1 MAIDR
6 LLDIGT
12 FIISILCGFLFIP
25 LTLNFCKAKGLYD
38 IPNGRKLHHN
48 LIPRL
53 GGITFIP
60 SMVIAA
66 LVAISTL
73 DSDPAL
79 EQRIPLNLWTI
90 IFFFSLLIIYVVGII
105 DDLFGLSARIKFVAQ
120 IIAAALMP
128 LAGLTINNLH
138 GFCGIYEIPA
148 FIGALLTVFVIVF
161 ISNAINLID
170 GIDGLA
176 ASLSLIALLG
186 LLYGYDQQGLNS
198 YCIIIAGM
206 AGVLI
211 PYLYFNLFGKAEKN
225 RKIFMGDA
233 GSQVVGI
240 VLGF

>member
-105 DDLFGLSARIKFVAQ
+105 RSEER
-120 IIAAALMP
+120 
-128 LAGLTINNLH
+128 
-138 GFCGIYEIPA
+138 
-148 FIGALLTVFVIVF
+148 
-161 ISNAINLID
+161 
-170 GIDGLA
+170 
-176 ASLSLIALLG
+176 
-186 LLYGYDQQGLNS
+186 
-198 YCIIIAGM
+198 
-206 AGVLI
+206 
-211 PYLYFNLFGKAEKN
+211 
-225 RKIFMGDA
+225 R
-233 GSQVVGI
+233 
-240 VLGF
+240 

>member
-12 FIISILCGFLFIP
+12 FIISILCGFMFIP

-90 IFFFSLLIIYVVGII
+90 IFFFSLLII
-105 DDLFGLSARIKFVAQ
+105 
-120 IIAAALMP
+120 
-128 LAGLTINNLH
+128 
-138 GFCGIYEIPA
+138 
-148 FIGALLTVFVIVF
+148 
-161 ISNAINLID
+161 
-170 GIDGLA
+170 
-176 ASLSLIALLG
+176 
-186 LLYGYDQQGLNS
+186 
-198 YCIIIAGM
+198 
-206 AGVLI
+206 
-211 PYLYFNLFGKAEKN
+211 
-225 RKIFMGDA
+225 
-233 GSQVVGI
+233 
-240 VLGF
+240 